1 MNLFV
6 RCRRAIVLL
15 VAIVVLAPAPAGLTA
30 TPEEPS
36 PAVAA
41 RAFERYKA
49 LAGVWRAESTKGW
62 SEDVTIEVI
71 ANGSV
76 VMSTTTF
83 EDAPEA
89 KMVTL
94 YSLDGPSLV
103 ATHYCES
110 RTQPH
115 LVATAIDADAT
126 TVHFTFAGGGNL
138 ASRDRGHMDQALF
151 RFTGDDEFSSQWTWY
166 QDGADDWM
174 EEIHYRRIR

>member
-1 MNLFV
+1 LFV
-6 RCRRAIVLL
+6 RYRWAIVLL
-15 VAIVVLAPAPAGLTA
+15 VTLAIMVPTAAPLAA
-30 TPEEPS
+30 TPEDPS
-36 PAVAA
+36 PEVAA

-49 LAGVWRAESTKGW
+49 LAGVWRADSTKGW
-62 SEDVTIEVI
+62 SEDITIEVI
-71 ANGSV
+71 AKGSV

-83 EDAPEA
+83 EDAPDA

-115 LVATAIDADAT
+115 LVATEINADAT